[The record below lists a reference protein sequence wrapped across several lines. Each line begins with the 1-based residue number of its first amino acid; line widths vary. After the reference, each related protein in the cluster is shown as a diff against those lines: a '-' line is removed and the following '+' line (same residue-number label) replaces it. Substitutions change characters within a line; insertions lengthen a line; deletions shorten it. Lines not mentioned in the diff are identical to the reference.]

1 VKKGSNRISCGT
13 MPIERLALRGC
24 LSMSKPQIDGAAG
37 LVHQPGRM
45 LISVDLP
52 APLGPSS
59 PKICPRG
66 TSRLTPSS
74 ARLPPA

>member
-1 VKKGSNRISCGT
+1 MISCGT
-13 MPIERLALRGC
+13 TPIERLALRGC
-24 LSMSKPQIDGAAG
+24 SSMSKPQMSTLPPLFTTSPA
-37 LVHQPGRM
+37 RM

-66 TSRLTPSS
+66 TSKLTSFERLL
-74 ARLPPA
+74 AALA